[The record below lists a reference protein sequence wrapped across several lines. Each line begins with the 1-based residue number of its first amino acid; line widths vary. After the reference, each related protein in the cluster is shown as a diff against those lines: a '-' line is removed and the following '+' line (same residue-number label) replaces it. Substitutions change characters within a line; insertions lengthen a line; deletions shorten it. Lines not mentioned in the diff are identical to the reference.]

1 MEIDANNPFN
11 AFDSLGMVWA
21 YTFKNYGE
29 DGLLELFGDR
39 LYGAEHI
46 QAWAVKLRAM
56 RLIEL
61 ADLLDGIAQTMPP
74 HKVLPNPALP
84 HCYDREQEQ
93 SQRHQSLPAKRANRQ
108 AG

>member
-74 HKVLPNPALP
+74 LICHWRCQ
-84 HCYDREQEQ
+84 HQE
-93 SQRHQSLPAKRANRQ
+93 RC
-108 AG
+108 GG